1 MKFKDFIKESVYPSI
16 DDNNVLQTLDS
27 LGIAYTRTKND
38 KNILNYS
45 FDNRYSLKYDG
56 SLFTLYRS
64 EKRVHYMNA
73 RNKSEIETALNTWN
87 DSYELAATEI
97 TDDDV
102 DDIVAKMKADAAAD
116 DANNGG
122 EDNNTETDKDAEL
135 DKEADK
141 EADKESDDNN
151 FYSDINNDTD
161 SKDKDKK

>member
-135 DKEADK
+135 DKESD
-141 EADKESDDNN
+141 DKESDDNN

>member
-27 LGIAYTRTKND
+27 LGIAYTRTKDD
-38 KNILNYS
+38 KNILSYS

-87 DSYELAATEI
+87 DSYELATTEI

-102 DDIVAKMKADAAAD
+102 DDIVAKMKADASSDDVNNSD
-116 DANNGG
+116 DA
-122 EDNNTETDKDAEL
+122 TDKDDEL
-135 DKEADK
+135 
-141 EADKESDDNN
+141 DKESDDN

-161 SKDKDKK
+161 TKDKK

>member
-122 EDNNTETDKDAEL
+122 EDNTETDKDAEL

-141 EADKESDDNN
+141 ESDKESDDNN

>member
-16 DDNNVLQTLDS
+16 DDNNVLQALDS

-116 DANNGG
+116 DSNNGG

-135 DKEADK
+135 DK